1 MCKWHKNIVI
11 YEIYFCL
18 VNVFGGMFRT
28 PFNIVPRL
36 YESLQ
41 REFPSNLYCAPH
53 TEGRGIPTLS
63 KIANCF

>member
-18 VNVFGGMFRT
+18 ANVFGDMFRT

-36 YESLQ
+36 FQ
-41 REFPSNLYCAPH
+41 N
-53 TEGRGIPTLS
+53 I
-63 KIANCF
+63 